1 MPLASLEKC
10 WVIVM
15 EWNTTGI
22 SCERDWLGSLD
33 MEGGWGEQSSLE
45 LSPSWH
51 PGWSSRRQK
60 QPRLK
65 PLTRFQTSCVLS
77 HGR

>member
-22 SCERDWLGSLD
+22 SSERDWLGSLD

-45 LSPSWH
+45 EATAISRGTKKAAWNKR
-51 PGWSSRRQK
+51 PGDAGRRLL
-60 QPRLK
+60 PHL
-65 PLTRFQTSCVLS
+65 L
-77 HGR
+77 